1 MTAGRLFEGADW
13 DFSTL
18 QRIHDACETIA
29 WSELGLD
36 TYANQIEVINP
47 EQMLDAYSSRA
58 SPQSSHRFGVPKEI
72 QYHLTRLPS
81 RLRPLQKRG
90 IDSARAYSR
99 PNLMSAVRGKADSLC
114 SVPTERTHSD
124 IVSYPPRDTGAPI
137 LGFPSLHG
145 SSRASSRRYTG
156 KQVLLDDRVDAPI
169 AIDHLRDAE
178 IDSDGHKRNRLVFG
192 QSLGA
197 HQETTHFAKRIP

>member
-1 MTAGRLFEGADW
+1 R
-13 DFSTL
+13 
-18 QRIHDACETIA
+18 
-29 WSELGLD
+29 
-36 TYANQIEVINP
+36 
-47 EQMLDAYSSRA
+47 
-58 SPQSSHRFGVPKEI
+58 
-72 QYHLTRLPS
+72 
-81 RLRPLQKRG
+81 
-90 IDSARAYSR
+90 
-99 PNLMSAVRGKADSLC
+99 
-114 SVPTERTHSD
+114 TERTHSD
-124 IVSYPPRDTGAPI
+124 FVSYPPRDTGAPI

-197 HQETTHFAKRIP
+197 HQETTHFAKRIPYREIDRGFLVDVLPRHTAALPEILPQ